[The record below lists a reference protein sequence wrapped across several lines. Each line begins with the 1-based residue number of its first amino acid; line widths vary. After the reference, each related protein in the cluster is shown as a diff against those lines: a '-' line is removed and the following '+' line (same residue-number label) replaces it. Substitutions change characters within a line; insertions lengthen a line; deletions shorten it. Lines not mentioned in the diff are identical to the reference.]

1 MSDGAAIPK
10 CPRTGTSETDRFYRA
25 YGRAMLSWQLVETAL
40 FRFYFGLFTGGNL
53 DQVGSSYYSLSS
65 FGNKLQLVSATA
77 TAVLQGGQR
86 KAWTAL
92 LKDVKARAEDRNI
105 LAHRAVAI
113 AADSGDELALVLAPP
128 RFAPKHL
135 RRKLGVRYDAT
146 ACDRL
151 AGQFEALA
159 RQVDQLCADRRHE

>member
-1 MSDGAAIPK
+1 MSDDAA
-10 CPRTGTSETDRFYRA
+10 TGDSSDTGISETDRFYRA

-53 DQVGSSYYSLSS
+53 DQVGSAYYSLNS
-65 FGNKLQLVSATA
+65 FGAKLQVVSATA
-77 TAVLQGGQR
+77 TAVLQGAQR
-86 KAWTAL
+86 KDWAAL
-92 LKDVKARAEDRNI
+92 LKEVKARAEDRNI
-105 LAHRAVAI
+105 LAHRAVVI
-113 AADSGDELALVLAPP
+113 AADSGPGLALVLAPS

-151 AGQFEALA
+151 ADQFESLA
-159 RQVDQLCADRRHE
+159 GQIDQLCADRRHE